1 MRIRK
6 FVAADMKDALAQ
18 IKRDLGSDALIVA
31 ARPIKRGLVGN
42 GVEVTAAVDIDEGAP
57 TQPTP
62 LVSHSAALS
71 AFQAMSGPATTTRD
85 LAQHPHHPG
94 PTRSLTD
101 SDLERIMAPLR
112 SELRSL
118 RSQLRAIEPRNHDDE
133 IKQQLREL
141 RNGLA
146 LLRSAPNAAN
156 DHVIAEE
163 SLATVAANHKL
174 TAPSKGRVIALV
186 GPTGVGKTTTIAKLA
201 ARAALVEKRSV
212 AIITLDDYRIGGE
225 DQMRSFADLIGVPLT
240 VCAVERLGQTLASM
254 DHFEKIFIDTAGRSP
269 RDTDAILALTHAFA
283 GLTAPRGETSPC
295 GRNEG
300 LDIEIHLTLPAGSSR
315 AAIDGAATRLAA
327 MGIKRVLFTKVDE
340 AEQLEELVRAPA
352 RLGLPLSYITTG
364 QRVPEDL
371 EDATP
376 LRLVE
381 LATHGLSIANAE
393 AA

>member
-18 IKRDLGSDALIVA
+18 IKRDLGADALIVA

-42 GVEVTAAVDIDEGAP
+42 GVEVTAAVDIDDGAP
-57 TQPTP
+57 AAATP
-62 LVSHSAALS
+62 VVSHSAAMS
-71 AFQAMSGPATTTRD
+71 AFAAAMGTNTSQASRELP
-85 LAQHPHHPG
+85 QHPHHPA
-94 PTRSLTD
+94 PSRSLTD

-118 RSQLRAIEPRNHDDE
+118 RSQLRAIEPRNDNDE

-141 RNGLA
+141 RNGMA
-146 LLRSAPNAAN
+146 LLRSAPHAAN
-156 DHVIAEE
+156 DHAAHEE
-163 SLATVAANHKL
+163 SLESIVHNHKI
-174 TAPSKGRVIALV
+174 TAASHGRIIALV

-225 DQMRSFADLIGVPLT
+225 DQMRAFADLIGVPLT
-240 VCAVERLGQTLASM
+240 VCAVERLGQTLAQMSGQY
-254 DHFEKIFIDTAGRSP
+254 DKIFIDTAGRSP
-269 RDTDAILALTHAFA
+269 RDTDAIAALTHAFA
-283 GLTAPRGETSPC
+283 
-295 GRNEG
+295 G

-315 AAIDGAATRLAA
+315 AAIDGAATRLAG

-352 RLGLPLSYITTG
+352 RLGLPLSFVTTG

-376 LRLVE
+376 LRLLE
-381 LATHGLSIANAE
+381 LATQGLILNAE